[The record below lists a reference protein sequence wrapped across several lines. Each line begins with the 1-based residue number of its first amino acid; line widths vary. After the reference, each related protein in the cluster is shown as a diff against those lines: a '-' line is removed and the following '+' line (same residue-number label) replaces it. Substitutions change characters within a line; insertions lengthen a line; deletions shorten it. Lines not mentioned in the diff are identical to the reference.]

1 MEHHETYS
9 CYNDQKGIQKKRNAE
24 ENNPPPHL
32 FALGSVCL
40 QLFCELE
47 PFAGIDFN
55 STLTGKLRTR
65 EHSHNVMQTRFVFVG
80 TQGKECELVGGR

>member
-1 MEHHETYS
+1 MRCHDFSPDDTPQTTLQAGDTFEPWSRTVWS
-9 CYNDQKGIQKKRNAE
+9 IMKRTIVKTIKRAFKRDQNAE

-47 PFAGIDFN
+47 PFEG
-55 STLTGKLRTR
+55 
-65 EHSHNVMQTRFVFVG
+65 RF
-80 TQGKECELVGGR
+80 